1 MEQYIL
7 ALVIVKIKDP
17 IISWTQFPDVFFQMF
32 GDIDWQIGAVFDEKV
47 DVEDNLVVLDTGI
60 LVSPA
65 GLPENPRLLIRHA
78 GSHKI
83 QSCTS

>member
-32 GDIDWQIGAVFDEKV
+32 GDIDRQIGAVFCEQV
-47 DVEDNLVVLDTGI
+47 DVEDNLVVLDRASLLLWLFTRRASRKSQTSD
-60 LVSPA
+60 SP
-65 GLPENPRLLIRHA
+65 
-78 GSHKI
+78 
-83 QSCTS
+83 C